1 MLIRLRARSGGL
13 VTRTLRLPRPLPI
26 LLTALALALATP
38 VAASAPDWN
47 AVADVDEVEVVT
59 QDEDGATR
67 ETTVW
72 LAVVDGQGYLRT
84 SDSRWG
90 NNLIRQPD
98 FLLRIGEQEYPLRV
112 EFVEDDALRLRIEDV
127 FRKKYGFSDSFID
140 WFRSSR
146 PRIMQ
151 LLPR

>member
-1 MLIRLRARSGGL
+1 MTRPLRLR
-13 VTRTLRLPRPLPI
+13 RPLPI
-26 LLTALALALATP
+26 LLMAGVLALSAP

-47 AVADVDEVEVVT
+47 AVADVDTVEVVT
-59 QDEDGATR
+59 HDEDGSPR

-72 LAVVDGQGYLRT
+72 LAVVDGRGYLRT
-84 SDSRWG
+84 GDTRWS

-98 FLLRIGEQEYPLRV
+98 FLLRIGAQEYPLRV
-112 EFVEDDALRLRIEDV
+112 EFVEGDALRVRIEDT

-140 WFRSSR
+140 MFRASR